1 MLYHLLYPL
10 RDLVGGFNVFRYIS
24 FRTIWATITALIIAL
39 LLGPWLI
46 RKLQELQIGQ
56 HIRELGPQSHR
67 AKAGTPTMGGLL
79 ILFAVSV
86 STLLWGDLRNFYL
99 WLALGLTVSFGAI
112 GFADDYLKKVARRNE
127 GGLSAR
133 AKFLLQAAVATA
145 GAAALYFHPGYSTH
159 LAVPFFK
166 FVTPDLGWGYI
177 PLAVFI
183 LVGTSN
189 AVNLTDGLD
198 GLAAGPFLVASAA
211 YLILAYLSGNAK
223 TAAYLQIFHVVG
235 VGELTVF
242 CGAMVGAVMGFLWYN
257 SYPAQIFMGDTGSL
271 ALGGALG
278 CVALATKHEILLTV
292 VGGIFVVEALSVIMQ
307 VGFFKMT
314 HGRRIFRMAPLHHHF
329 ELKGWAEPKVIVRF
343 WIIAVI
349 LALVAFSTLKLR

>member
-10 RDLVGGFNVFRYIS
+10 RDVLGGFNVFRYIS
-24 FRTIWATITALIIAL
+24 FRTIWATLTALVIAL
-39 LLGPWLI
+39 VLGPWLI
-46 RKLQELQIGQ
+46 RKLRQLQIGQ
-56 HIRELGPQSHR
+56 HIRELGPKSHL

-79 ILFAVSV
+79 ILFSVTVSA
-86 STLLWGDLRNFYL
+86 LLWGDLTNFYL
-99 WLALGLTVSFGAI
+99 WLALLMTLAFGAI
-112 GFADDYLKKVARRNE
+112 GFTDDYLKKIAKRNE
-127 GGLSAR
+127 GGLTAR
-133 AKFLLQAAVATA
+133 QKFLAQVAVGFA
-145 GAAALYFHPGYSTH
+145 GALALYLHPGYNTQ

-223 TAAYLQIFHVVG
+223 TTAYLQIFHVVG
-235 VGELTVF
+235 VGELAVF

-257 SYPAQIFMGDTGSL
+257 TYPAQVFMGDTGSL

-278 CVALATKHEILLTV
+278 CVALATKHEILLIL
-292 VGGIFVVEALSVIMQ
+292 VGGIFVVEAVSVIMQ

-314 HGRRIFRMAPLHHHF
+314 HGKRIFRMAPLHHHF

-349 LALVAFSTLKLR
+349 LALLAFSTLKLR

>member
-10 RDLVGGFNVFRYIS
+10 RDVLAGFNVFRYIS
-24 FRTIWATITALIIAL
+24 FRTIWATLTALVIAL
-39 LLGPWLI
+39 VLGPWLI
-46 RKLQELQIGQ
+46 RQLRQLQIGQ
-56 HIRELGPQSHR
+56 HIRELGPKSHL

-79 ILFAVSV
+79 ILFSVTVS
-86 STLLWGDLRNFYL
+86 SLLWGDLTNFYL
-99 WLALGLTVSFGAI
+99 WLALLVTLAYGAI
-112 GFADDYLKKVARRNE
+112 GFTDDYLKKVAKRNE

-133 AKFLLQAAVATA
+133 QKLLAQVVVGCA
-145 GAAALYFHPGYSTH
+145 GALALYLHPGYNTQ
-159 LAVPFFK
+159 LAVPFLK

-183 LVGTSN
+183 LVGASN

-198 GLAAGPFLVASAA
+198 GLAAGPFLVAASA
-211 YLILAYLSGNAK
+211 YLILAYLAGNAK

-235 VGELTVF
+235 VGELAVF

-257 SYPAQIFMGDTGSL
+257 SYPAQVFMGDTGSL

-278 CVALATKHEILLTV
+278 CVALATKHEILLV
-292 VGGIFVVEALSVIMQ
+292 LVGGIFVVEAVSVIMQ

-349 LALVAFSTLKLR
+349 LALLAFSTLKLR